1 MYESKQVE
9 FKETVT
15 NTYLKTVSAFS
26 NYSGGKIYF
35 GVKDDGEKIG
45 LQNLDQTC
53 LDIENRINDSISP
66 KPDYIFD
73 IDRKNNIIILEV
85 LPGKFKPYLYKSKA
99 YKRNGTSTIEVDRIE
114 LTRLILEGQN
124 MSYDELSSNEKS
136 LTFNELENKLREVYK
151 INSIND
157 DILKIL
163 QLYDINQNYN
173 NAAQLLADNNN
184 YPGVDIVRFG
194 ESINIILDRVTIEKT
209 SILHQYEKAIEIY
222 RQYYQYEEISGI
234 ERKKIEVI
242 PEEAFREAVANAI
255 VHRAWDINAHI
266 KISMYSDRIEINSP
280 GGLVGGVSEDEY
292 LSGRVS
298 ILRNPIIGDI
308 FFRLHYIERFGT
320 GIQRINE
327 TYENCLRK
335 PQFHISE
342 NSICVILPIIIIN
355 NLTVEEETV
364 LNMMKYGKYVTSK
377 DVILELNCSKSKA
390 MNILKKLKNEGYI
403 NIVGKGKSTKYIKK

>member
-35 GVKDDGEKIG
+35 GVKDDGEKIE

-234 ERKKIEVI
+234 ERKK
-242 PEEAFREAVANAI
+242 
-255 VHRAWDINAHI
+255 
-266 KISMYSDRIEINSP
+266 
-280 GGLVGGVSEDEY
+280 
-292 LSGRVS
+292 
-298 ILRNPIIGDI
+298 
-308 FFRLHYIERFGT
+308 
-320 GIQRINE
+320 
-327 TYENCLRK
+327 
-335 PQFHISE
+335 
-342 NSICVILPIIIIN
+342 
-355 NLTVEEETV
+355 
-364 LNMMKYGKYVTSK
+364 
-377 DVILELNCSKSKA
+377 
-390 MNILKKLKNEGYI
+390 LK
-403 NIVGKGKSTKYIKK
+403 